1 MNAASLPHVVSP
13 TPGLERGRLRRVL
26 YQSIGFALLLVA
38 GCASTT
44 NPVPVRESS
53 FTSRHFLPAPA
64 GYYRI
69 QGGDTLVKIAF
80 QHGLDFRDLAAWNN
94 LSDPSNIIKGNLLR
108 LTAPKVPSRTAPI
121 ASKPK
126 EIVRAVAA
134 PTAFE
139 TEAEN
144 DLVPDSW
151 NWPSQGPILARY
163 GSGLNKGI
171 DIGGPRG
178 QSIQAAANGRVV
190 YAGSSLRGYGKL
202 IIIRHGKTL
211 LSAYAH
217 NSRILV
223 ADGQMVVR
231 GQSIA
236 EMGDTDA
243 DQVKLHFEIREHGKP
258 VDPLNYLPKQS

>member
-1 MNAASLPHVVSP
+1 M
-13 TPGLERGRLRRVL
+13 
-26 YQSIGFALLLVA
+26 
-38 GCASTT
+38 

-53 FTSRHFLPAPA
+53 FSSRNFLPAPA
-64 GYYRI
+64 GFYRI
-69 QGGDTLVKIAF
+69 QGGDTLFKIAF

-94 LSDPSNIIKGNLLR
+94 LSDPGNIIKGNLLR
-108 LTAPKVPSRTAPI
+108 LTAPTAPSK
-121 ASKPK
+121 AAPVTNKPK
-126 EIVRAVAA
+126 EVVRAALA
-134 PTAFE
+134 QTAFE
-139 TEAEN
+139 TEPEN
-144 DLVPDSW
+144 DVVPELW
-151 NWPSQGPILARY
+151 NWPSQGPLLARF
-163 GSGLNKGI
+163 GSGLNKGV
-171 DIGGPRG
+171 DIGGSRG

-223 ADGQMVVR
+223 ADGQKVVR